1 MAYGM
6 NSEVVH
12 PVLCLCVF
20 EKNNKQ
26 VISEEYTTMKK
37 DTAASLKKPAE
48 EWDPLSKSTSAWA
61 HRPTLPGVAGCATG
75 KIESKDIEMDVYNLR
90 ILKNFFKCSTET

>member
-1 MAYGM
+1 M

-48 EWDPLSKSTSAWA
+48 EWDSLS
-61 HRPTLPGVAGCATG
+61 
-75 KIESKDIEMDVYNLR
+75 
-90 ILKNFFKCSTET
+90 